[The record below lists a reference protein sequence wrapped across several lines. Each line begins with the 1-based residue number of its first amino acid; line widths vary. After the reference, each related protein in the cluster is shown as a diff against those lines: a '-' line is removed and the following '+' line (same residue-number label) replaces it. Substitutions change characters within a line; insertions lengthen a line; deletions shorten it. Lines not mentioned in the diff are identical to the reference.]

1 MSIILDGECFMISFF
16 QKYRVFWIVVACGLS
31 LLGLV
36 LWGGRYEEFLVLFTI
51 PGVML
56 GVFMCLINNNK
67 SNPTK
72 TSNEADELLKWYQ
85 LKESGAI
92 SEAEYEAK
100 KKEII
105 G

>member
-1 MSIILDGECFMISFF
+1 MISFF
-16 QKYRVFWIVVACGLS
+16 QKYRVFWIVVAFGLS
-31 LLGLV
+31 MFGLV
-36 LWGGRYEEFLVLFTI
+36 LWGGRDAKALVLFTI
-51 PGVML
+51 PGLML
-56 GVFMCLINNNK
+56 GVFMYLINNNK

-72 TSNEADELLKWYQ
+72 ASNEADELLKWYQ

-92 SEAEYEAK
+92 SEAEYEVK

>member
-1 MSIILDGECFMISFF
+1 M
-16 QKYRVFWIVVACGLS
+16 
-31 LLGLV
+31 GLV
-36 LWGGRYEEFLVLFTI
+36 PWEGRNEETLVFLTI

-56 GVFMCLINNNK
+56 GVFMFLTNPNK
-67 SNPTK
+67 SNRIK
-72 TSNEADELLKWYQ
+72 ISNEADELLKWYQ
-85 LKESGAI
+85 LKESGAL

>member
-1 MSIILDGECFMISFF
+1 MIPFF

-31 LLGLV
+31 LLGLAI
-36 LWGGRYEEFLVLFTI
+36 WEGKHKEPLVFFTI
-51 PGVML
+51 PGIML
-56 GVFMCLINNNK
+56 GVFIYLINRNK

>member
-1 MSIILDGECFMISFF
+1 MLSFF
-16 QKYRVFWIVVACGLS
+16 QKNRVFWIVFACGLS
-31 LLGLV
+31 LFGLYV
-36 LWGGRYEEFLVLFTI
+36 WEAWDEDGLFFFTI

-56 GVFMCLINNNK
+56 GVFMFLTNPNK

-72 TSNEADELLKWYQ
+72 ISNEADELLKWYQ
-85 LKESGAI
+85 LKESGAL

>member
-1 MSIILDGECFMISFF
+1 MISFF

-36 LWGGRYEEFLVLFTI
+36 LWEGRREEPLVLFTI

-56 GVFMCLINNNK
+56 GVFMFLTNPNK
-67 SNPTK
+67 RHSTK
-72 TSNEADELLKWYQ
+72 IGNEADELLKWSQ

-100 KKEII
+100 KKEIL

>member
-1 MSIILDGECFMISFF
+1 MVSFFQNSMVSFF
-16 QKYRVFWIVVACGLS
+16 QKYRVFWIVISCGLT
-31 LLGLV
+31 LLGIV
-36 LWGGRYEEFLVLFTI
+36 EWEGRDEDFLKLFTI

-56 GVFMCLINNNK
+56 GVYMLLTNPNK
-67 SNPTK
+67 KHPSKISNQ
-72 TSNEADELLKWYQ
+72 ADDLLKWSQ

-92 SEAEYEAK
+92 SEAEYEIK

>member
-1 MSIILDGECFMISFF
+1 MGIFF

-36 LWGGRYEEFLVLFTI
+36 LWEGRREAPLVLFTI

-56 GVFMCLINNNK
+56 GVFMFLT
-67 SNPTK
+67 NPDK
-72 TSNEADELLKWYQ
+72 KHSAKVSSEADELLKWSK

-92 SEAEYEAK
+92 SDAEYQIK
-100 KKEII
+100 KKDIL

>member
-1 MSIILDGECFMISFF
+1 MVSFF

-36 LWGGRYEEFLVLFTI
+36 LWNGRHEGPLVLFTI

-56 GVFMCLINNNK
+56 GVFMFLTNPNK
-67 SNPTK
+67 KHSEK
-72 TSNEADELLKWYQ
+72 KISNEADELLKWSQ

-92 SEAEYEAK
+92 SEAEYEVK
-100 KKEII
+100 KKEIL